1 MISEFDLWL
10 SDEIWIHIKG
20 KKIPENYSDKDRIE
34 IIKRYWHRVMEAEV
48 DPDARNIE

>member
-20 KKIPENYSDKDRIE
+20 KKIPDNYSDKDRIE
-34 IIKRYWHRVMEAEV
+34 IIERYWHRAMEGEIV
-48 DPDARNIE
+48 PNGSSTK